1 MNRSRVTLGLLITL
15 TASAVRGQEIR
26 LEDNAALQYWQ
37 AFSMFS
43 EESRTMLDATEVGG
57 RVGGDVREW
66 LNDDNARL
74 EYLHAGAAMSR
85 CEWGLDF
92 RKGPETLMPHLGQAR
107 YLAKLALLRAGHRF
121 EHGRSRDGIDDVM
134 ATFELAK
141 DVGDTPVILSLLVRY
156 AIENMAIDMLGRH
169 IPDMDR
175 SALDHLATLLE
186 PLPAEDS
193 LKRVWPAQSEYMIG
207 WALEQVG
214 RIERQAAGDPAKWAE
229 GLLEL
234 RKYFGGGDDRLRA
247 AANNEVPAPAQ
258 VRATLQKLKDVL
270 AELEKATDL
279 PPAEQ
284 DKRVA
289 EVQRPLEGD
298 PVAMILIPKPQQSVF
313 LTRRR
318 WQTRHAMLDAAVG
331 IAREGE
337 GALKDKRFADPFGEG
352 APFDYRKTDGGFEL
366 HSKLT
371 HEGAPVSLT
380 VGAAAAPRS

>member
-1 MNRSRVTLGLLITL
+1 
-15 TASAVRGQEIR
+15 
-26 LEDNAALQYWQ
+26 
-37 AFSMFS
+37 
-43 EESRTMLDATEVGG
+43 
-57 RVGGDVREW
+57 
-66 LNDDNARL
+66 
-74 EYLHAGAAMSR
+74 
-85 CEWGLDF
+85 
-92 RKGPETLMPHLGQAR
+92 
-107 YLAKLALLRAGHRF
+107 
-121 EHGRSRDGIDDVM
+121 
-134 ATFELAK
+134 
-141 DVGDTPVILSLLVRY
+141 
-156 AIENMAIDMLGRH
+156 
-169 IPDMDR
+169 
-175 SALDHLATLLE
+175 
-186 PLPAEDS
+186 
-193 LKRVWPAQSEYMIG
+193 
-207 WALEQVG
+207 
-214 RIERQAAGDPAKWAE
+214 
-229 GLLEL
+229 
-234 RKYFGGGDDRLRA
+234 
-247 AANNEVPAPAQ
+247 VPTPAQ
-258 VRATLQKLKDVL
+258 VRATLQKLKDAL
-270 AELEKATDL
+270 KDLEQATDL